1 MDDELKDLGMKLKAE
16 KTLSNGCG
24 VIIGCII
31 GSRIFASPTEVLAS
45 SSLGNLWGFHYD
57 WQVK

>member
-1 MDDELKDLGMKLKAE
+1 MDDEVKDLGMKLKAE
-16 KTLSNGCG
+16 MTLLNGCG

-31 GSRIFASPTEVLAS
+31 GRGIFVSPTGVLAS
-45 SSLGNLWGFHYD
+45 SSLENLWGFHYD